1 MTLALILAV
10 FLESQQAGSLGLEL
24 ANRSLPAPPNAA
36 DLNAPITSYAV
47 LDDATGFVIAYY
59 VEALDNQLHELRVRS
74 YDKASRTWR
83 VLDLKEPIGSVL
95 SIHRGGGFLFVAG
108 HSSPSAAP
116 TLVLTE
122 TLSLKRELDGWPELV
137 LPDGLIIFH
146 RSMVHFAPTHAGV
159 LALYDPRADREV
171 NVYPANADRIE
182 RGIERDG
189 EFQIDRAI
197 GTVKQGSKRNT
208 IEFEAV
214 EQRVRL
220 NQDDRGVPASTQLL
234 TVVCNLA
241 SSPIVCSRKPR
252 RPF

>member
-1 MTLALILAV
+1 MLTTLVLVVALV
-10 FLESQQAGSLGLEL
+10 LESQQAGSLGLEL
-24 ANRSLPAPPNAA
+24 ANRNLPAPPRAD
-36 DLNAPITSYAV
+36 DLNAPITSYSV

-59 VEALDNQLHELRVRS
+59 AEALDNQLHELRIRS
-74 YDKASRTWR
+74 YDKGSRTWR
-83 VLDLKEPIGSVL
+83 VLAQKEPTGSVV
-95 SIHRGGGFLFVAG
+95 SIHRGGGFLYVAG

-122 TLSLKRELDGWPELV
+122 TLSLRRELDGWPELV
-137 LPDGLIIFH
+137 LPDGRIIFH
-146 RSMVHFAPTHAGV
+146 RSMIHFAPTHAGV
-159 LALYDPRADREV
+159 LALYDPRSDREV

-214 EQRVRL
+214 EQRMRL
-220 NQDDRGVPASTQLL
+220 NQDDRGVPASTQRL
-234 TVVCNLA
+234 TVVCDLA
-241 SSPIVCSRKPR
+241 SSPISCSRKR
-252 RPF
+252 